1 MRKNKSWCVGTLL
14 IVAAFL
20 LSSCGTFPNRP
31 EEPMHTYVPGTVTLS
46 NDTWEDTRDLLPDMG
61 RFCFSCNPRQ
71 HPIVGA
77 ASDLEE
83 LGRNDRNC

>member
-46 NDTWEDTRDLLPDMG
+46 NDTWEDTRNH
-61 RFCFSCNPRQ
+61 F
-71 HPIVGA
+71 
-77 ASDLEE
+77 E
-83 LGRNDRNC
+83 LGIGLGRGARS